1 MNVIVNNYSS
11 FFNHCKKTRSLVKMS
26 TKKNFVT
33 VEGVVTI
40 AYPNGMFSVH
50 LDNDIDVL
58 TVVSGKIR
66 YRTIRVV
73 PGDRVT
79 VELPLY
85 DLSKGRII
93 YRHPVKRNDDDD
105 FISATDQ
112 Y

>member
-1 MNVIVNNYSS
+1 MG
-11 FFNHCKKTRSLVKMS
+11 
-26 TKKNFVT
+26 TKKNFV
-33 VEGVVTI
+33 VVDGVVTT
-40 AYPNGMFSVH
+40 AYPNGMFLVH
-50 LDNDIDVL
+50 LDNDFEVL
-58 TVVSGKIR
+58 TVVSGKMR

-73 PGDRVT
+73 PGDRVR
-79 VELPLY
+79 VELSVY